1 MCHRVNKEML
11 WETQFINT
19 CGVKMSPPWF
29 RVSIPESINVPY
41 NERNSV
47 DGTFIGSGAE
57 FSIED

>member
-1 MCHRVNKEML
+1 ML